1 MKKSSWLMLASVLAP
16 LGLCPAF
23 APAWAAENT
32 KVSNAAIEA
41 RGLTLADFPRWKA
54 VAPNIY
60 AYEGYHPSKVM
71 NTVSLIIVTNDG
83 VVLVDAMGD
92 PDQGQ
97 KLVDNIKKIT
107 PQPVKYLIVGSDHGD
122 HMAGNGALKAAWPN
136 IVAISTPASQQ
147 ALEKNPLKPTELVT
161 DKRTLNVGGTEIQ
174 ILNLGRAHTG
184 GDLVVYLP
192 QSKVM
197 FMSEVYLRG
206 VFPAMRSAYPS
217 EWLETIKKAQAMNAN
232 LYIAGHGWVDDPAV
246 MKAGLEDSRKAIE
259 AVIKEAKRLHDAK
272 VPCVVTQ
279 AAPGAAPPPP
289 CEAVQKAN
297 WGVANDLALKDS
309 QAQIALLK
317 VYQELDG
324 KLP

>member
-1 MKKSSWLMLASVLAP
+1 MKASSWLLAVAAMMP
-16 LGLCPAF
+16 FAFAF
-23 APAWAAENT
+23 APARAAENT

-54 VAPNIY
+54 VASNIY
-60 AYEGYHPSKVM
+60 AYEGFHPSKVM
-71 NTVSLIIVTNDG
+71 NTVSLIVVTNDG

-97 KLVDNIKKIT
+97 KLVDNIKKLT

-122 HMAGNGALKAAWPN
+122 HMAGNGPLKAAWPGMT
-136 IVAISTPASQQ
+136 VISTPASQK
-147 ALEKNPLKPTELVT
+147 AMEKNAAPPTELVT
-161 DKRTLNVGGTEIQ
+161 DKRTLAIGGTEIQ

-192 QSKVM
+192 QSKIM

-206 VFPAMRSAYPS
+206 VFPAMRSAYPT
-217 EWLETIKKAQAMNAN
+217 EWVATIKKAQAMNAN
-232 LYIAGHGWVDDPAV
+232 LYIAGHGWVDDPAA
-246 MKAGLEDSRKAIE
+246 MKSGLEDFRVAVE
-259 AVIKEAKRLHDAK
+259 AVIKEAKRLHAAK
-272 VPCVVTQ
+272 VPCAPAP
-279 AAPGAAPPPP
+279 AAAAGAPPPPP

-297 WGVANDLALKDS
+297 WGPANDLALKDS

-317 VYQELDG
+317 VYQEADG

>member
-1 MKKSSWLMLASVLAP
+1 MKKALMFAAMAS
-16 LGLCPAF
+16 LGF
-23 APAWAAENT
+23 AAVPVQAAENT

-60 AYEGYHPSKVM
+60 AYEGFHPSKVM
-71 NTVSLIIVTNDG
+71 NTVSLIVVTNDG

-97 KLVDNIKKIT
+97 KLVDNIKKLT

-122 HMAGNGALKAAWPN
+122 HMAGNGPLKAAWPGMT
-136 IVAISTPASQQ
+136 VISTPASQK
-147 ALEKNPLKPTELVT
+147 AMEKNAAPPTELVT

-192 QSKVM
+192 QTKVM

-232 LYIAGHGWVDDPAV
+232 LYIAGHGWVDDAAT
-246 MKAGLEDSRKAIE
+246 MKAGLEDSRKALE
-259 AVIKEAKRLHDAK
+259 AVIKEAKRLHAAK
-272 VPCVVTQ
+272 VPCV
-279 AAPGAAPPPP
+279 AAPPAAAGAAAAPP
-289 CEAVQKAN
+289 CEAVTKAN
-297 WGVANDLALKDS
+297 WGPANDLALKDS
-309 QAQIALLK
+309 QAQIAVLK
-317 VYQELDG
+317 VYQEADG

>member
-1 MKKSSWLMLASVLAP
+1 MKQFHWLSRAAVVSLALSCAP
-16 LGLCPAF
+16 VS
-23 APAWAAENT
+23 AAENT

-60 AYEGYHPSKVM
+60 AYEGFHPSKVM
-71 NTVSLIIVTNDG
+71 NTVSLIVVTNDG

-97 KLVDNIKKIT
+97 KLVENIKKLT

-122 HMAGNGALKAAWPN
+122 HMGGNGPLKAAWPGMT
-136 IVAISTPASQQ
+136 VISTPASQK
-147 ALEKNPLKPTELVT
+147 AMEKNAAPPTELVT

-192 QSKVM
+192 QSKIM

-217 EWLETIKKAQAMNAN
+217 EWVETIKKAQAMNAN
-232 LYIAGHGWVDDPAV
+232 LYIAGHGWVDDAAT
-246 MKAGLEDSRKAIE
+246 MKAGLEDSRKALE
-259 AVIKEAKRLHDAK
+259 AVIKEAKRLHAAK
-272 VPCVVTQ
+272 VPCV
-279 AAPGAAPPPP
+279 AAPAAAAGAPPPPP
-289 CEAVQKAN
+289 CEAVTKAN
-297 WGVANDLALKDS
+297 WGPANDLALKDS
-309 QAQIALLK
+309 QAQIAVLK
-317 VYQELDG
+317 VYQEADG

>member
-1 MKKSSWLMLASVLAP
+1 MNIRQTLSIGLIS
-16 LGLCPAF
+16 LGLFCGPGL
-23 APAWAAENT
+23 AAENT

-71 NTVSLIIVTNDG
+71 NTVSLIIVTKDG

-92 PDQGQ
+92 EAQGHQ
-97 KLVDNIKKIT
+97 LVDNIKKLT

-122 HMAGNGALKAAWPN
+122 HMAGNGPLKTAWPGMVV
-136 IVAISTPASQQ
+136 VATPASQK
-147 ALEKNPLKPTELVT
+147 AMAKNAAPPTELVT
-161 DKRTLNVGGTEIQ
+161 DKRVLNVGGTEIQ
-174 ILNLGRAHTG
+174 ILNLGRAQTG
-184 GDLVVYLP
+184 GDLLVYLP
-192 QSKVM
+192 ATKIM

-217 EWLETIKKAQAMNAN
+217 EWVETIKKAQAVDVN
-232 LYIAGHGWVDDPAV
+232 LVIAGHCWVDDAAT
-246 MKAGLEDSRKAIE
+246 MQAGLEAFRKAVE
-259 AVIKEAKRLHDAK
+259 LVIAEGKRLHAAK
-272 VPCVVTQ
+272 VACAEP
-279 AAPGAAPPPP
+279 AN
-289 CEAVQKAN
+289 CEAVKQAKWSA
-297 WGVANDLALKDS
+297 ADSLALKDG
-309 QAQIALLK
+309 QAPIALAK